1 MRRLKLLAGVIAAIC
16 LLAIP
21 RVHAQNTSNFT
32 IESFEADYYVS
43 RDAAKTSQLSVT
55 EQVTAVFP
63 DFDQNHGILRAIPKT
78 YQGHTLSLE
87 VKTVTDMS
95 GHPYR
100 YTTYTDHDNLVL
112 KIGEPDK
119 YVHGRVGYTIKYTM
133 RNVATYY
140 TDHDEWYWDVNGD
153 QWQQPFD
160 SVTARLHIDQAIAPA
175 LQNTYKCFSGVYGST
190 GQTCNITGT
199 DDNGGVIVTA
209 TARHLQPGETLT
221 FVLGF
226 GKGTFAQ
233 GPEVARERLRQL
245 IVMGLIIAAI
255 VLPPFITAVYVYR
268 KWKRYGK
275 DPKGRGVIIPEYLP
289 PKGLNVLSS
298 SMLLHERVV
307 PANISAA
314 IVELAVKRYITIYEE
329 EQDKLI
335 GKKKLYSL
343 ELARDADDLSAEQ
356 QHLVQAIF
364 GNLAAGAQISLE
376 TLKNKLYG
384 EVSELDKMIG
394 DDLAVRQYFRSSP
407 RKARKSYT
415 TGGWVLLALGF
426 VLFILPPIGIGL
438 LISGA
443 IFLLTARAM
452 PARTQAG
459 VEMHDYLEGLKM
471 YMKLA
476 EADRIKYLQSPEGA
490 EKLPTGT
497 DINSQKFKVKLFEDL
512 LPYAVLFGIEKEWA
526 KQFKDLYQQPPD
538 WYRGNWSTFNTAYLA
553 SSLGSFNGAAM
564 TAFTSPSSSS
574 SSGFG
579 GGGFSGGGGGGG
591 GGGGW

>member
-1 MRRLKLLAGVIAAIC
+1 
-16 LLAIP
+16 
-21 RVHAQNTSNFT
+21 
-32 IESFEADYYVS
+32 
-43 RDAAKTSQLSVT
+43 
-55 EQVTAVFP
+55 
-63 DFDQNHGILRAIPKT
+63 
-78 YQGHTLSLE
+78 
-87 VKTVTDMS
+87 
-95 GHPYR
+95 
-100 YTTYTDHDNLVL
+100 
-112 KIGEPDK
+112 
-119 YVHGRVGYTIKYTM
+119 
-133 RNVATYY
+133 
-140 TDHDEWYWDVNGD
+140 
-153 QWQQPFD
+153 
-160 SVTARLHIDQAIAPA
+160 
-175 LQNTYKCFSGVYGST
+175 
-190 GQTCNITGT
+190 
-199 DDNGGVIVTA
+199 
-209 TARHLQPGETLT
+209 
-221 FVLGF
+221 
-226 GKGTFAQ
+226 
-233 GPEVARERLRQL
+233 
-245 IVMGLIIAAI
+245 
-255 VLPPFITAVYVYR
+255 
-268 KWKRYGK
+268 
-275 DPKGRGVIIPEYLP
+275 
-289 PKGLNVLSS
+289 
-298 SMLLHERVV
+298 MLLHERVV

-356 QHLVQAIF
+356 QHLIQRIF
-364 GNLAAGAQISLE
+364 DNTIPGTRVSLDS
-376 TLKNKLYG
+376 LKNKLYS
-384 EVSELDKMIG
+384 EVTELDKMIG
-394 DDLAVRQYFRSSP
+394 DDLASRQYFRSSP
-407 RKARKSYT
+407 RKARSSQYVI
-415 TGGWVLLALGF
+415 GGIVTVLGF
-426 VLFILPPIGIGL
+426 LLLVLVPIGIGL
-438 LISGA
+438 ILSG
-443 IFLLTARAM
+443 LLLVVTANTM
-452 PARTQAG
+452 SARTQAG